1 MYMNLSRLLAVLFAY
16 SDPVHVLF
24 WLISNQLLASD
35 LEARLIKQPSLTR
48 FLTCLDSDDQHVG
61 STVMQ
66 ISYTNIGTAV
76 TLDDFTMK
84 MQLPGSFIF
93 L

>member
-1 MYMNLSRLLAVLFAY
+1 
-16 SDPVHVLF
+16 LF